1 MTTRNERRTL
11 VQDLKYRFR
20 IKAAQKHDLYDTA
33 EGISA
38 LCRVTVE
45 DVRNIWL
52 YRLISETGLPSH
64 RVTIP
69 REIVL
74 DMDRVVSEKI
84 PRDKDGCIQFEHFL
98 PTIVNLIRT
107 KVSPEDEEEVA
118 NALVEFWS
126 ESINTETQDMDQLK
140 VKAANMARR
149 ARVEIKDIC
158 S

>member
-1 MTTRNERRTL
+1 MLLGNQQLNLISLLNIFRWIKILMKKINL
-11 VQDLKYRFR
+11 DCFR

-98 PTIVNLIRT
+98 PTIVNLIR
-107 KVSPEDEEEVA
+107 
-118 NALVEFWS
+118 
-126 ESINTETQDMDQLK
+126 
-140 VKAANMARR
+140 
-149 ARVEIKDIC
+149 
-158 S
+158 